1 MKKSLA
7 VMMVMLLVL
16 SGCLGFGGSDEEE
29 VEENTNLGPDTDG
42 DGLLDIYDSDDD
54 DDRWEDIDELNCMSD
69 PLDATDVPLDF
80 DSDWFCDVRDF
91 DDDNDGFP
99 DTDETRCGTDPLDAT
114 SVPSD
119 MDNDGLCD
127 SMDDDIDGDGVAND
141 DDFAPKNPDKW
152 EGITGCT
159 DSTAF
164 NHDEAAETDDGS
176 CFTLESAEQAVSTA
190 LTGLVKMEITSPDTS
205 GFLSSQS
212 ILRVTLVHDGSNNLS
227 SSTFTLFDGDQEVGT
242 ATYTS
247 ANNGYV
253 QVELNSEQAGQQVAE
268 RYLVS
273 SVYEDVYLD
282 GGSDRGMAH
291 CENDGLRWYCLAH
304 EELHYD
310 WYANDEVEE
319 VPNQE
324 EQCYNPDTHEVYES
338 TQEECED
345 AGHYWMEDDD
355 HDGQDDH
362 RALKSAPNANSGDLV
377 YHRYACANG
386 EVVKLAAVN
395 NGVDDCG
402 DGSDEAMMQ
411 TDGKTFSCDD
421 GAVVSFERVNDGEVD
436 CPDGSDEVNFIGD
449 YWNCTNGEMI
459 YSMYINNGR
468 ADCADASDEPH
479 YDMTPYEVSTYA
491 CEDGNNV
498 LLSEVNDGN
507 DDCPDGTDEHP
518 SGEVIM
524 LFQFHC
530 NGDPGDEGP
539 GDEGEDW
546 VPINLVNDGNADCPN
561 GEDEVTYDTSGN
573 ENSTFT
579 CWDYWNDEAIETIP
593 LSKVN
598 DGQIDCMFHDDES
611 VAASNNW
618 FGFTQDEEDDWS
630 FSGECQVDGEDTG
643 WPWTFVNDGIE
654 DCDGGAD
661 EDDGTGTMEWACED
675 GSIISF
681 ALLNNGN
688 NDCAGSEDEADIV
701 IEAIFR
707 CGDGETVDFNDVN
720 DGRYDCED
728 HSDEPEYELEELTHF
743 TCDDGTLVPL
753 SKVNNRQNDCSEG
766 EDEPTY
772 EQTEVSTFECNSGD
786 TIPLSSVNDGQ
797 NDCPGGDDEPTYSP
811 VTQTETSTYSC
822 LYSGE
827 TIALSSVNNGEE
839 DCDDGTDEPYYYEE
853 ETSEFTCNDG
863 YTLPLSYVNDGHE
876 DCMDGSDEPQY
887 VMPEDSN
894 TLMCNDG
901 STIGIDKF
909 NDGIDDCTDGSDE
922 VDLFVCE
929 NGWRTILLAQVN
941 DETDHC
947 GDGSDET
954 QIDDVNI
961 VECYGGEDSIKV
973 SQFHDGRFDCESGW
987 DEMQFNSF
995 QACEWNGEE
1004 SGWMC
1009 TEVHFDP
1016 EETWEV
1022 SVRNTFG
1029 QAERMVLFTTT
1040 DNGTTVEAVFDAETY
1055 ELLTLEVTPAE
1066 ENHYDTEHMKLTT
1079 GVEDPTMASVLIVD
1093 QTLDVHAP
1101 PFAVYF
1107 HGEARHA
1114 NNKVFTCD
1122 NGAEIPF
1129 QAVNDHHNDCPDA
1142 SDEPTHQEE
1151 SYACTLGNQ
1160 QIPMS
1165 HVNDGQADCADGS
1178 DEPVYD
1184 EDGHDTTYFTC
1195 LYSGEEIILSWVNDV
1210 YIDCHDQTDEPEG
1223 YMTET
1228 SSFTCDSGDTVPLS
1242 HVNDQHEDCHDGS
1255 DELPEAEGHGYGE
1268 YDVVV
1273 GGAYMWTVG
1282 EGDHTL
1288 EVVFANCQDFIQTY
1302 PYNGV
1307 QTTFA
1312 PLPYLV
1318 PENCGEDVAR
1328 YSLTDIAAGEVVGLS
1343 VTESYEML
1351 TVETNFTLDG
1361 WNAVRLSTPT
1371 GEYADENPQ
1380 VQLPAPG
1387 AGFTVLAMLGAALLA
1402 RRKPE

>member
-16 SGCLGFGGSDEEE
+16 SGCLGFGGNDEEE

-141 DDFAPKNPDKW
+141 DDFAPENPDKW

-176 CFTLESAEQAVSTA
+176 CFTLESAEQAVSAA

-282 GGSDRGMAH
+282 GDSDRGMAH

-386 EVVKLAAVN
+386 EVVKIAAVN

-573 ENSTFT
+573 ENSTLT

-786 TIPLSSVNDGQ
+786 TVPLSSVNDGQ

-922 VDLFVCE
+922 VDRFVCE

-1022 SVRNTFG
+1022 SVRKTFG

>member
-1 MKKSLA
+1 
-7 VMMVMLLVL
+7 
-16 SGCLGFGGSDEEE
+16 
-29 VEENTNLGPDTDG
+29 
-42 DGLLDIYDSDDD
+42 
-54 DDRWEDIDELNCMSD
+54 
-69 PLDATDVPLDF
+69 
-80 DSDWFCDVRDF
+80 
-91 DDDNDGFP
+91 
-99 DTDETRCGTDPLDAT
+99 
-114 SVPSD
+114 
-119 MDNDGLCD
+119 
-127 SMDDDIDGDGVAND
+127 
-141 DDFAPKNPDKW
+141 
-152 EGITGCT
+152 
-159 DSTAF
+159 
-164 NHDEAAETDDGS
+164 
-176 CFTLESAEQAVSTA
+176 
-190 LTGLVKMEITSPDTS
+190 MEITSPDTS

-282 GGSDRGMAH
+282 GDSDRGMAH

-786 TIPLSSVNDGQ
+786 TVPLSSVNDGQ

-922 VDLFVCE
+922 VVRFVCE

-1242 HVNDQHEDCHDGS
+1242 PVNDHHEDCHDGS

>member
-141 DDFAPKNPDKW
+141 DDFTPKNPDKW

-176 CFTLESAEQAVSTA
+176 CFTLESAEQAVSAA

-282 GGSDRGMAH
+282 GDSDRGMAH

-377 YHRYACANG
+377 YHLYACANG

-507 DDCPDGTDEHP
+507 DDCPDGTEEHP

-929 NGWRTILLAQVN
+929 NGWRTILLTQVN

-1022 SVRNTFG
+1022 SVRKTFG

-1079 GVEDPTMASVLIVD
+1079 GVEDPTMESVLIVD